1 MTGSKTAGFR
11 GSQVCNIVGITYR
24 QLDYWA
30 RSGLLVPSIMQAG
43 GTGSSRCYSYLDIVR
58 LRVIKRLLDSGV
70 SLQRARKAISCL
82 EEDLGEDLGSANLV
96 MEGASTILAKT
107 EEAMFDLLKAGQG
120 VFNIVPIGSVV
131 QEVDAAIASL
141 SDDRSH
147 EINAQDEARTRA
159 YELALKAN

>member
-1 MTGSKTAGFR
+1 
-11 GSQVCNIVGITYR
+11 
-24 QLDYWA
+24 
-30 RSGLLVPSIMQAG
+30 
-43 GTGSSRCYSYLDIVR
+43 
-58 LRVIKRLLDSGV
+58 
-70 SLQRARKAISCL
+70 L

-120 VFNIVPIGSVV
+120 VFNIVPMGSVV